1 QPVDKNS
8 CSGDFGGPVLYQTPS
23 GYYQEVGI
31 NSYKNGECLPNSG
44 IVATKTANYV
54 DNFIKSN
61 TQDAQWCPAP

>member
-8 CSGDFGGPVLYQTPS
+8 CSGDFGGPVLYQNPS